1 MKLKDFLR
9 ENILLMDGAMG
20 TYYQQLQ
27 ENKENVAELA
37 NLLEPELVLKIHREY
52 LEAGADIIRTNTF
65 AVNSIVL
72 SKESNEVREDLLR
85 RACGIAK
92 QAVAEEK
99 ERTGR
104 ECFVAAD
111 IGPIAGGGE
120 RAPEEVL
127 AEYYRMC
134 EVFLEE

>member
-27 ENKENVAELA
+27 ENKETIAELA
-37 NLLEPELVLKIHREY
+37 NLSEPDTIFKIHREY

-65 AVNSIVL
+65 AVNSVVL
-72 SKESNEVREDLLR
+72 SGISENARMDLLR
-85 RACGIAK
+85 QGCRLAK
-92 QAVAEEK
+92 QAVEE
-99 ERTGR
+99 ERLRTGR

-111 IGPIAGGGE
+111 MGPIAGGE
-120 RAPEEVL
+120 
-127 AEYYRMC
+127 
-134 EVFLEE
+134 